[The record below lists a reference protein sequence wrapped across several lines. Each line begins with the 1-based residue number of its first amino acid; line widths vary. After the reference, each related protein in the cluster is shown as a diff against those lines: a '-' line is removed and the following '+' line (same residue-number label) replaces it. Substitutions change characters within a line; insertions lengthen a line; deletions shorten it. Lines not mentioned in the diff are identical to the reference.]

1 MNKDEYFMKIALQ
14 EAAFAAEKHE
24 VPIGA
29 VLVCADQIIAKAHN
43 QTEMLNDI
51 TAHAEMLA
59 LTAGMEAM
67 SSKYI
72 PDCSLYVTLEPCVM
86 CAGAIGLSQIK
97 RVIYAAKDSKRG
109 YTRCKIPIF
118 HKQTEVIQGICE
130 TESVQL
136 LQHFFKARR

>member
-1 MNKDEYFMKIALQ
+1 MKIALQ
-14 EAAFAAEKHE
+14 EASLAAEKHE

-29 VLVCADQIIAKAHN
+29 VIVCGDQIIAKAHN

-59 LTAGMEAM
+59 LTAAMQAM
-67 SSKYI
+67 SSKYL
-72 PDCSLYVTLEPCVM
+72 PDCSLYVSLEPCVM

-109 YTRCKIPIF
+109 YTRCQIPIF
-118 HKQTEVIQGICE
+118 HKQTEVIHGICE
-130 TESVQL
+130 TEAIQL
-136 LQHFFKARR
+136 LQNFFKARR